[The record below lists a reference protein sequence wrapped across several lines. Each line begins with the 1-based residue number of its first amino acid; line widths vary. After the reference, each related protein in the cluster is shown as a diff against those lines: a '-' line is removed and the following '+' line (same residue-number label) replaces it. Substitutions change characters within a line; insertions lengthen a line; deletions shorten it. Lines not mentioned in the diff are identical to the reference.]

1 MKKKS
6 VLNLIK
12 YHAEGNEVR
21 FQNEAIEI
29 ARYFDSIGDYQLS
42 EYIMGLL
49 STANVFEPQEEYNS
63 KFLTRVKINTQ
74 PLPLPQSITEDVKGI
89 LNAVNHNL
97 GVNKFLFEGA
107 PGTGKTETVK
117 QIARLLNRELY
128 TINFSDLIDSKLGQ
142 TAKNIALVF
151 KEINQRQ
158 YPTKFLILL
167 DEIDIIAMDRINDND
182 VREMGRVTSTIL
194 KELDNLNDEIMLI
207 ATTNLYK
214 NFDKALIRRFDSVID
229 FNRYTKQEL
238 IEVGESVLNVYL
250 DKVNLGKDLRL
261 FKKILN
267 NMETIPYPGELK
279 NLIKVSIA
287 FSNPD
292 DKFDY
297 LRRLLKE
304 SGVNIEEMSLKALH
318 NQGYTLRE
326 LEKLTNI
333 SKSQIS
339 RELKVN
345 HS

>member
-29 ARYFDSIGDYQLS
+29 ARYFDCIGDYQLS

>member
-339 RELKVN
+339 RKLRGN